1 MRWPIAPR
9 TTEELR
15 RMAQPGGAKSE
26 AIPYVLYDTQSY
38 PTAGSA
44 APINF
49 FLTQQVD
56 PTLGNLQTAGT
67 LPNPQWFEIWGIF
80 LDFLGVPIISTAG
93 AAATTAAGQL
103 QDIEIV
109 LKTARAT
116 GELIVAQ
123 KSYGQQPCTFYHA
136 SGGAVGFAVG
146 AYTAATNT
154 NFGNNGLQG
163 QTWAPNGSIIIPPTQ
178 GFSFSMRFQPTLAP
192 ISVATLMRV
201 SLAGVLHRAVR

>member
-1 MRWPIAPR
+1 MRWPIVAK

-15 RMAQPGGAKSE
+15 RMSQPGGAKSE
-26 AIPYVLYDTQSY
+26 AIPYVLFDTQSY
-38 PTAGSA
+38 PAAGSA

-49 FLTQQVD
+49 FLTQQTD

-80 LDFLGVPIISTAG
+80 LDFLNTPVLATAG
-93 AAATTAAGQL
+93 AAASVAAGQL
-103 QDIEIV
+103 QDIDIV

-136 SGGAVGFAVG
+136 SGGAVGFSAG
-146 AYTAATNT
+146 AYAAATQV

-192 ISVATLMRV
+192 ISVATNLRIV
-201 SLAGVLHRAVR
+201 LAGVLHRAVR